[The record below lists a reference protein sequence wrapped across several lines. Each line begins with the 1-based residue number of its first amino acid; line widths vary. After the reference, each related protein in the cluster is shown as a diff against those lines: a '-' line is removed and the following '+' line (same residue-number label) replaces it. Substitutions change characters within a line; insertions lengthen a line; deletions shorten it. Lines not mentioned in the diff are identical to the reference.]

1 MKKFMRVGL
10 VSVCCVLFSS
20 VSLATAL
27 ENLQANLAS
36 FKSMRANFQQA
47 LYSEA
52 KMPASKSSGKM
63 AILRPGKFRWETKSP
78 NDQILIA
85 NGTTLWIYDV
95 DLEQATK
102 QHIDVKDSNSPA
114 LFLSGEI
121 GDIPKRFNVSE
132 VKNAEGTAF
141 KLQAKDP
148 EDMFQSM
155 VILFKQKKLAKM
167 TAETRL
173 GQRSEFRFENV
184 VLNPTLAA
192 SLFEF
197 KPAKGV
203 DIIKN

>member
-1 MKKFMRVGL
+1 MKKFILGA
-10 VSVCCVLFSS
+10 CCALFSS
-20 VSLATAL
+20 LSLATPL

-47 LYSEA
+47 LYTEA
-52 KMPASKSSGKM
+52 KMPARKSSGSM

-85 NGTTLWIYDV
+85 NGATLWIYDV
-95 DLEQATK
+95 DLEQAT
-102 QHIDVKDSNSPA
+102 QTHVDVKDSNSPA

-132 VKNAEGTAF
+132 DKNAEGMVF

-148 EDMFQSM
+148 EDMFQIM
-155 VILFKQKKLAKM
+155 IITFKQKKLAKM

-173 GQRSEFRFENV
+173 GQRSEFRFDNV
-184 VLNPTLAA
+184 VLNPSIPA
-192 SLFEF
+192 SVFEF